1 MDGRQAKR
9 GGVGGGARGNL
20 RFISHHERRMR
31 DDQEIE
37 GAQMNQLALRSC
49 GSRPTYRHGLEGGS
63 NIPRGDGLTGMNTR
77 EL

>member
-1 MDGRQAKR
+1 
-9 GGVGGGARGNL
+9 
-20 RFISHHERRMR
+20 MR